1 MVRCDFLVLELMVL
15 LRGGID
21 WYVLK
26 GLVGFFLLGIVMGF
40 GGLVFRACFC
50 VSEVDTLKRMIMG

>member
-1 MVRCDFLVLELMVL
+1 MVRCDYLVLELMVL

-26 GLVGFFLLGIVMGF
+26 GLVGFFFVFFAWNSYGF
-40 GGLVFRACFC
+40 WRAR
-50 VSEVDTLKRMIMG
+50 V